1 VAGAILT
8 GMLIMFILNIAAA
21 EEMIEVPRSELEEY
35 LARMEKDEQ
44 IIKELR
50 QEKYRLMTEVSSLEA
65 ENRALEIE
73 VERLRTGLFIGGNIG
88 FPWGGNVMVL
98 YKLNKYGIYSA
109 VGYHKVFHIDVG
121 LIRRVK

>member
-1 VAGAILT
+1 MKFLKKRCLERPSRVAGAILT

-50 QEKYRLMTEVSSLEA
+50 QEKYRLSLG
-65 ENRALEIE
+65 RKCDGT
-73 VERLRTGLFIGGNIG
+73 V
-88 FPWGGNVMVL
+88 
-98 YKLNKYGIYSA
+98 
-109 VGYHKVFHIDVG
+109 
-121 LIRRVK
+121 